1 MVKGLEQNESI
12 AGRQRDFFQREETE
26 VLYMFD
32 YLGGSYICFVSNIN
46 RIYHAVCLGKV
57 ETEAIGNPPSNGA
70 EILWHKS
77 VF

>member
-1 MVKGLEQNESI
+1 
-12 AGRQRDFFQREETE
+12 
-26 VLYMFD
+26 MFD